1 MFYPIML
8 KIENKLIIVVGG
20 GQVAYRKVKKL
31 LEFGGTVRVVS
42 PKIIDDFKDLQKEYK
57 ENIELIYD
65 IYNKKYIEDAF
76 LVIGATSSRMT
87 NKEIGEDCNNL
98 NILVNIVDSKDESDF
113 ITSSIINNDNLT
125 ISISTL
131 GSFPYLSKKIRIDME
146 KKYKKFDKEYMIIL
160 EEIRRI
166 TLDNYSHKTKEIMDK
181 ALELN
186 IVDLKEF
193 LKELE
198 K

>member
-8 KIENKLIIVVGG
+8 KIENKLIVVVGG

-42 PKIIDDFKDLQKEYK
+42 PKIIDGLKDLQKEYK
-57 ENIELIYD
+57 ENIEFIYD
-65 IYNKKYIEDAF
+65 IYNKKHIEDSY
-76 LVIGATSSRMT
+76 LVIGATSSRNI
-87 NKEIGEDCNNL
+87 NKEIAKDCNSL